1 MANVNTELLL
11 ILIGV
16 TVAVLLQAGVL
27 FALYRT
33 VSKAV
38 QSAND
43 QADDYRA
50 KLTPIIDAGSQLI
63 NTANDLVA
71 SAQKLIKT
79 VQPHVESTVTD
90 LTTMARDVRAEASRL
105 QQSVDEVA
113 AKARSHADRVDGM
126 VVSFL
131 DGLDRFG
138 TFLNETIRTPF
149 RQVNGIVAAARA
161 VIDTLRSPAPPRSR
175 HRPTP
180 PSMYVG
186 DDKDLFV

>member
-27 FALYRT
+27 YALYRT

-38 QSAND
+38 QSANQ
-43 QADDYRA
+43 QAEDYRA
-50 KLTPIIDAGSQLI
+50 KLTPIIDAGGQLI
-63 NTANDLVA
+63 NTANELVA

-79 VQPHVESTVTD
+79 VQPHVESTVTE
-90 LTTMARDVRAEASRL
+90 LANMARDVHAEANRL

-113 AKARSHADRVDGM
+113 AKARRHADRVDGM
-126 VVSFL
+126 VGSFL

-138 TFLNETIRTPF
+138 TFLNESVRTPF

-161 VIDTLRSPAPPRSR
+161 VVDTLRSPRSPRSR
-175 HRPTP
+175 QRPTP

>member
-27 FALYRT
+27 FALYVT

-38 QSAND
+38 KSANE
-43 QADDYRA
+43 QADEYRS
-50 KLTPIIDAGSQLI
+50 KLTPLIDTGSQLI
-63 NTANDLVA
+63 TTANDLVA

-79 VQPHVESTVTD
+79 VQPQVESTVTE
-90 LTTMARDVRAEASRL
+90 LANMARDIHAEANRI

-113 AKARSHADRVDGM
+113 ARARAHADRVDGM
-126 VVSFL
+126 VVSCL
-131 DGLDRFG
+131 DGLDHFG
-138 TFLNETIRTPF
+138 QFLNETVRTPF

-161 VIDTLRSPAPPRSR
+161 VIDSLRSPAPRSR
-175 HRPTP
+175 QRPTP

>member
-1 MANVNTELLL
+1 MANVNTVLLL

-27 FALYRT
+27 YALYRT

-38 QSAND
+38 QSANQ
-43 QADDYRA
+43 QAEDYRA
-50 KLTPIIDAGSQLI
+50 KLTPIIDAGGQLI
-63 NTANDLVA
+63 NTANELVA

-79 VQPHVESTVTD
+79 VQPHVESTVTE
-90 LTTMARDVRAEASRL
+90 LANMARDVHAEANRL

-113 AKARSHADRVDGM
+113 AKARRHADRVDGM
-126 VVSFL
+126 VGSFL

-138 TFLNETIRTPF
+138 TFLNESVRTPF

-161 VIDTLRSPAPPRSR
+161 VVDTLRSPRSARPRQ
-175 HRPTP
+175 RPTP